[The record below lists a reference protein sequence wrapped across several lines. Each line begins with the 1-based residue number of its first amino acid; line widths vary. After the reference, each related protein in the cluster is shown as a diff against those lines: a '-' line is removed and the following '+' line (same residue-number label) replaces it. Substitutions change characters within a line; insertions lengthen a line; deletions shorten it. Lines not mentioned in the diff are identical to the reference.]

1 MYLLRLA
8 CVVANA
14 YVEIYY
20 RLILS
25 TLLDYSYIHK
35 ASNTEIAWVFEDRK
49 SVV

>member
-1 MYLLRLA
+1 MLIKLA

-25 TLLDYSYIHK
+25 TFLDYSFTHMVLSIRNCIK
-35 ASNTEIAWVFEDRK
+35 F
-49 SVV
+49 